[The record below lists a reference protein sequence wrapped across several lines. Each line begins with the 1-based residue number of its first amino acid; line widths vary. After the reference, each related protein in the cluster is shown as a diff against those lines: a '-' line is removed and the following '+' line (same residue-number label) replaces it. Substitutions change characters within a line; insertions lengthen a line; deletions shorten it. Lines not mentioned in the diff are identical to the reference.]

1 MNVTVQLMSILGSL
15 PSTPGNSARQ
25 GSLACCSPW
34 GREEEDMTEWLNS
47 NNHQLREGQTQVM
60 LKTLSQPSWGSCRF
74 MSQPKRLTFSWFQG
88 ISSVHHLFLQPP
100 TSPRRIHTLLFI
112 LGWPKHL
119 FRFSVPSYSKTRM
132 NVLANPIHLHPLDAT
147 LPMYW

>member
-1 MNVTVQLMSILGSL
+1 MTEQQQ
-15 PSTPGNSARQ
+15 PSTQGRSNPGDAEDPQSA
-25 GSLACCSPW
+25 
-34 GREEEDMTEWLNS
+34 
-47 NNHQLREGQTQVM
+47 QLGF
-60 LKTLSQPSWGSCRF
+60 LSSF

-147 LPMYW
+147 LPMY